1 MGPQESCVPGSAT
14 YEGDPRATDSTCT
27 VTSLGLANTSALWTL
42 ALLLL
47 SLASGPK
54 TGSLRYPES
63 LCLYLYVP
71 ECPCMA
77 LGPCRRREDTGNL
90 SWHSSGCFGCWWLR

>member
-14 YEGDPRATDSTCT
+14 CEGDPRATGSTCI
-27 VTSLGLANTSALWTL
+27 VTSPGLASTSALWTL

-47 SLASGPK
+47 TLASVPRI
-54 TGSLRYPES
+54 GSLRYPGSPCICMS
-63 LCLYLYVP
+63 LNVHVW
-71 ECPCMA
+71 A

-90 SWHSSGCFGCWWLR
+90 SWHSSCFFGCWWLR

>member
-14 YEGDPRATDSTCT
+14 YEGDPRATGSTCT
-27 VTSLGLANTSALWTL
+27 VTSLGLASTSALWTL

-54 TGSLRYPES
+54 TGSLRYPGS
-63 LCLYLYVP
+63 LCLYLYGP
-71 ECPCMA
+71 ECPWVPA
-77 LGPCRRREDTGNL
+77 GGGKTQGT
-90 SWHSSGCFGCWWLR
+90 